1 MKPEDE
7 WGSPGGQEMF
17 QELFIPLME
26 RNRTASQRRFQT
38 DDLIWMSPSL
48 IDVCFLLLNYFLVTT
63 TIVKKTEYLYAT
75 SFDLSA
81 KCRLSAFCDRL
92 G

>member
-38 DDLIWMSPSL
+38 DEPHL
-48 IDVCFLLLNYFLVTT
+48 DVSGLN
-63 TIVKKTEYLYAT
+63 
-75 SFDLSA
+75 
-81 KCRLSAFCDRL
+81 
-92 G
+92 

>member
-1 MKPEDE
+1 MN
-7 WGSPGGQEMF
+7 GAVLGGKKCSKNF
-17 QELFIPLME
+17 LLSCFTLLMR